1 MKGLSMCK
9 YSLFIIIIMM
19 ISLQSY
25 SQSKSKYPKQTII
38 NGDSVVII
46 SLQQAIDMN
55 QSFLKIQAQID
66 SINAVADTLQTTVL
80 IQNSETTNLQH
91 KLETSTNRL
100 SKYYVR
106 RHRLEVMGEVIVTV
120 SSFALW
126 AIVTNILNTK

>member
-1 MKGLSMCK
+1 MML
-9 YSLFIIIIMM
+9 IM
-19 ISLQSY
+19 IPVLSY

-38 NGDSVVII
+38 NGDSVVIL

-100 SKYYVR
+100 SKYYIR
-106 RHRLEVMGEVIVTV
+106 RHRLNVAGEVIVCV
-120 SSFALW
+120 SAFVCW
-126 AIVTNILNTK
+126 AVVTNTLNKK

>member
-1 MKGLSMCK
+1 MML
-9 YSLFIIIIMM
+9 IM
-19 ISLQSY
+19 IPVLSY

-38 NGDSVVII
+38 NGDSVVIL

-100 SKYYVR
+100 SKYYIR
-106 RHRLEVMGEVIVTV
+106 RHRLNVAGEVIVCV
-120 SSFALW
+120 SAFVCW
-126 AIVTNILNTK
+126 AVVTNFLNTK

>member
-1 MKGLSMCK
+1 MCK

>member
-1 MKGLSMCK
+1 MML
-9 YSLFIIIIMM
+9 IIIPA
-19 ISLQSY
+19 LSY

-38 NGDSVVII
+38 NGDSVVIL

-55 QSFLKIQAQID
+55 QSFLKMQAQID

-91 KLETSTNRL
+91 KLKTSTNRL

-106 RHRLEVMGEVIVTV
+106 QHRLNVGGEVIVCV
-120 SSFALW
+120 AAFVCW
-126 AIVTNILNTK
+126 AVVTNTLNKK

>member
-1 MKGLSMCK
+1 MML
-9 YSLFIIIIMM
+9 IIIPA
-19 ISLQSY
+19 LSY

-38 NGDSVVII
+38 NGDSVVIL

-55 QSFLKIQAQID
+55 QSFLKMQAQID

-91 KLETSTNRL
+91 KLKTSTNRL

-106 RHRLEVMGEVIVTV
+106 RHRLNVAGEVIVCV
-120 SSFALW
+120 AAFVCW
-126 AIVTNILNTK
+126 AVVTNTLNTK

>member
-1 MKGLSMCK
+1 MML
-9 YSLFIIIIMM
+9 IIIPA
-19 ISLQSY
+19 LSY

-38 NGDSVVII
+38 NGDSVVIL

-55 QSFLKIQAQID
+55 QSFLKMQAQID

-106 RHRLEVMGEVIVTV
+106 RHRFEIVGEVIVCV
-120 SSFALW
+120 SAFAFW
-126 AIVTNILNTK
+126 AVVTNTLNTK

>member
-1 MKGLSMCK
+1 MML
-9 YSLFIIIIMM
+9 IIIPA
-19 ISLQSY
+19 LSY

-38 NGDSVVII
+38 NGDSVVIL

-55 QSFLKIQAQID
+55 QSFLKTQAQID

-106 RHRLEVMGEVIVTV
+106 QHRLNVAGEVIVCV
-120 SSFALW
+120 AAFVCW
-126 AIVTNILNTK
+126 AVVTNTLNKK

>member
-1 MKGLSMCK
+1 MML
-9 YSLFIIIIMM
+9 IIIPA
-19 ISLQSY
+19 LSY

-38 NGDSVVII
+38 NGDSVVIL

-55 QSFLKIQAQID
+55 QSFLKMQAQID

-91 KLETSTNRL
+91 KLKTSTNRL

-106 RHRLEVMGEVIVTV
+106 RHRLNVAAEVIVCV
-120 SSFALW
+120 AAFVCW
-126 AIVTNILNTK
+126 AVVTNTVNTK